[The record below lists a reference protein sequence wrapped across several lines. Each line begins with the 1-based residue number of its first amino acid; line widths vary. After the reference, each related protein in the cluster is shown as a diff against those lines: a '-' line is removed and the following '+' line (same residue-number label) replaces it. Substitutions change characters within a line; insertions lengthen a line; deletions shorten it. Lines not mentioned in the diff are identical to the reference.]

1 MQKILLT
8 CFLALPCLF
17 QKAIIKLKAIKER
30 LRLPCPPI
38 ALRCI
43 ESLTYLAAG
52 VFHVA
57 QRSVSRG
64 AYLSVAIFH
73 RPQGGIF
80 RTAYLYKKATW
91 IGIYV
96 LIPILLCGSISPT
109 LRKVAQSPPEPSIHR
124 SAVPVS
130 PHSGDTHR
138 GEETLSDA
146 FTQLDNSAETSV
158 EAIYTTDVSAID
170 GGPALRSA
178 VSHLPATS
186 KLNFGLV
193 DPDQDMGA
201 GEGTS
206 CLQPAPFPVF
216 SNQINSGREA
226 YSRSAE
232 AQSLV
237 PNVSCA
243 ERSRSMRLASKND
256 SSDSS
261 TSKKT
266 DKITDALQARLHLEI
281 PVDAAPDTL
290 WVTYW
295 EHFLKEH
302 TEVTPGHRIPLVG
315 QLGTFFEGNAGFKV
329 YKWEPQERQQLL
341 TFSTRNGQK
350 HLFRYWTLGA
360 SDQVKIRIDP
370 TSGRSYFSGPSANF
384 FNAQYEVDRL
394 AVQQRFNEMPLMV
407 TGNPDRMLSDSLTAA
422 LYERSLQLPSELY
435 NPMMFVIPG
444 KTDHKLLDKYLT
456 KPLKDYP
463 LIVEVPHLTVGLEA
477 EDAKLI
483 RQKAYGLTLNLIL
496 SKIKLAKSKLKNEP
510 YASQFRELVASIPIP
525 DQESDISPELLS
537 ALYELTLLR
546 GDLSGLPANQL
557 LASYPTS
564 ISDQIMGLY
573 LLDRFKRLEEDQA
586 ESVAQVL
593 NTVELPWVRDLILDL
608 QSRSISGSE
617 LLPTSLMDMEG
628 NSFSLD
634 RLEGKAVIVSFWI
647 SGCRFCVNYYQK
659 TLKEVYDQ
667 WKTDERVA
675 FVSVNADN
683 NQSRW
688 KSEVESGL
696 YSHPEMI
703 QLHQDAGSG
712 ILADYQISTFP
723 QKLLIGPD
731 QRLFLLTT
739 SQYSPAQLSDKIAEM
754 LALPSNPHLPKVHS
768 K

>member
-1 MQKILLT
+1 M
-8 CFLALPCLF
+8 
-17 QKAIIKLKAIKER
+17 E
-30 LRLPCPPI
+30 
-38 ALRCI
+38 
-43 ESLTYLAAG
+43 
-52 VFHVA
+52 
-57 QRSVSRG
+57 
-64 AYLSVAIFH
+64 
-73 RPQGGIF
+73 
-80 RTAYLYKKATW
+80 
-91 IGIYV
+91 
-96 LIPILLCGSISPT
+96 
-109 LRKVAQSPPEPSIHR
+109 LRKVAQSPPEPPLHR

-138 GEETLSDA
+138 GEETLSDT
-146 FTQLDNSAETSV
+146 FTQVDYGAEVLSP
-158 EAIYTTDVSAID
+158 ANYTTSLSTLD
-170 GGPALRSA
+170 GGPMLRSSDIRHRTA
-178 VSHLPATS
+178 LLSSISGLPPSTNETASLRAFARSDAPQHRTSDTQHRTSLRSTVSRLPSLT
-186 KLNFGLV
+186 NFGLIN
-193 DPDQDMGA
+193 PDQDMGA

-206 CLQPAPFPVF
+206 SLQSAPFPVLPSGQF
-216 SNQINSGREA
+216 NSGREA
-226 YSRSAE
+226 YSHITE

-237 PNVSCA
+237 SNISCA
-243 ERSRSMRLASKND
+243 ELSRSMCLESKND
-256 SSDSS
+256 LSDSS
-261 TSKKT
+261 TSKKP
-266 DKITDALQARLHLEI
+266 DKITDALQARLHLEL
-281 PVDAAPDTL
+281 PVDVAPDTL

-341 TFSTRNGQK
+341 TFSIRNGQK

-456 KPLKDYP
+456 KLLTDYP

-593 NTVELPWVRDLILDL
+593 NTVDLPWVRDLILDL
-608 QSRSISGSE
+608 QSRSLSGAE

-628 NSFSLD
+628 NSFSLE

-647 SGCRFCVNYYQK
+647 SGCRFSVNYYQK

-754 LALPSNPHLPKVHS
+754 LALPSNPHLPKAHS